1 MYILVIKYCYYFAFS
16 DVQMKGFFKL
26 VGVEQLTSK
35 PKNIV
40 FMQGWS
46 HHQYHFLEKL
56 LSSRR
61 QRGGVVR
68 GLDLQFRG
76 LKFKSRPEH

>member
-35 PKNIV
+35 SKNIV
-40 FMQGWS
+40 FYARMELPTVSLPRKVIIQ
-46 HHQYHFLEKL
+46 
-56 LSSRR
+56 
-61 QRGGVVR
+61 
-68 GLDLQFRG
+68 
-76 LKFKSRPEH
+76 